1 MITKVGYICKTF
13 KLTEEEQR
21 EALEKRI
28 DKNMILL
35 DKDRR
40 RLVLS
45 VLPDELE
52 KGSIVYIA
60 SLSVLGDRVY
70 KIQAVLEKF
79 KEKEI
84 AVYSIL
90 ENISTLTE
98 NEWCKWIR
106 RIGDLEIDAAYY
118 RENVKEQKSGH
129 RGGRKRINVTD
140 EMREV
145 LIDYKRGR
153 LSLKQATQKL
163 GCGNSALYTMLK
175 RERGNL
181 KVEEDKE
188 KKRKAVEVREWLK
201 PENKRA
207 MQANEVFDRLQSG
220 EEEDVIV
227 FSW

>member
-98 NEWCKWIR
+98 NGVNGSEE
-106 RIGDLEIDAAYY
+106 LEI
-118 RENVKEQKSGH
+118 
-129 RGGRKRINVTD
+129 
-140 EMREV
+140 
-145 LIDYKRGR
+145 
-153 LSLKQATQKL
+153 
-163 GCGNSALYTMLK
+163 
-175 RERGNL
+175 
-181 KVEEDKE
+181 
-188 KKRKAVEVREWLK
+188 
-201 PENKRA
+201 
-207 MQANEVFDRLQSG
+207 
-220 EEEDVIV
+220 
-227 FSW
+227 